1 MKTFYST
8 LGSIDV
14 CDLAM
19 DINHYTWPRDGPMW
33 EKSAV
38 EKFFSFVPRDKKA
51 CMVDVGAQSGLYT
64 LFAKHFPNL
73 HIHAFEPFPDSMKAL
88 KENIKLNNI
97 TNVTTYDFG
106 VSDKCGEYVLNT
118 SRHHNGLHTMGTNP
132 LRFNDV
138 VPISIKTTTID
149 SLNID
154 VDFIK
159 IDTEGWEYNI
169 LKGAE
174 ETIKRCK
181 PLMQIEWNETNMAQ
195 CSVNPIELKEYVTS
209 LGYVP
214 VSKIGEELILIH
226 EHHKIQ

>member
-1 MKTFYST
+1 
-8 LGSIDV
+8 
-14 CDLAM
+14 
-19 DINHYTWPRDGPMW
+19 
-33 EKSAV
+33 
-38 EKFFSFVPRDKKA
+38 
-51 CMVDVGAQSGLYT
+51 
-64 LFAKHFPNL
+64 
-73 HIHAFEPFPDSMKAL
+73 MKAL

-106 VSDKCGEYVLNT
+106 VSDKCGESVLNT
-118 SRHHNGLHTMGTNP
+118 SKGHNGLHTMGANP

-138 VPISIKTTTID
+138 VPISIKTITID

-154 VDFIK
+154 PDFIK

-174 ETIKRCK
+174 KTIKRCK

-195 CSVNPIELKEYVTS
+195 CNVNPTEVKDYVTS

-214 VSKIGEELILIH
+214 VSKIDEELILIH